1 MKHNWNF
8 FQNESA
14 DAEKKALLPVLVIPL
29 VVIVLMIVIVL
40 ADYGK
45 KRTEESA
52 AVTETAETQE
62 QEPETMAETGESAET
77 ETDAEAEAETEAS
90 EENGDPYTTENLT
103 HDSVPEVLSLM
114 KKYFTARASGDAD
127 TMNEIYGVSGLS
139 FTELEHEKT
148 RLRSNSKYVQDFEN
162 ITTYVRDG
170 VTADSWLVYALAD
183 IKFHSV
189 KTAAPMI
196 MWCYVEKDSE
206 GNFHIINDTDLSEN
220 VLQFVETSN
229 HSEEVRK
236 LASSVNVKLK
246 EALNSDEDLNSV
258 YGVLRDG
265 SPVYDDTAVLNRWL
279 DVTEKDKNSRSA
291 TFYNTLPLH
300 DGNHYPGVSKTADY
314 KARAQKFFDELDAFF
329 TELEKSG
336 RKVMVVVVPEHGGA
350 LKGDRMQVSGLRDIP
365 SPSITDVPVGVKFF
379 GMKAPHQGAP
389 IVIDQPSS
397 FLAISDLVVRVLD
410 GKIFTE
416 DNVDWKKL
424 TSGLPQTAPVSENS
438 NAVVIQYQDKPYV
451 RLNGGDWVPYPQ

>member
-14 DAEKKALLPVLVIPL
+14 DEEKKALLPVLVIPL

-45 KRTEESA
+45 KRTEEPA
-52 AVTETAETQE
+52 AVTETEETQE

-90 EENGDPYTTENLT
+90 EENGDSYATENLT
-103 HDSVPEVLSLM
+103 HDSIPEVLSLM

-220 VLQFVETSN
+220 VLQFVETFN

-265 SPVYDDTAVLNRWL
+265 SPVYDDGQ
-279 DVTEKDKNSRSA
+279 E
-291 TFYNTLPLH
+291 
-300 DGNHYPGVSKTADY
+300 
-314 KARAQKFFDELDAFF
+314 
-329 TELEKSG
+329 
-336 RKVMVVVVPEHGGA
+336 PE
-350 LKGDRMQVSGLRDIP
+350 
-365 SPSITDVPVGVKFF
+365 
-379 GMKAPHQGAP
+379 
-389 IVIDQPSS
+389 
-397 FLAISDLVVRVLD
+397 
-410 GKIFTE
+410 
-416 DNVDWKKL
+416 
-424 TSGLPQTAPVSENS
+424 
-438 NAVVIQYQDKPYV
+438 VVIGEEESSGSGTDSV
-451 RLNGGDWVPYPQ
+451 EAEVSVGEESSETETESVAEPQSTEETGAAAN

>member
-1 MKHNWNF
+1 M
-8 FQNESA
+8 
-14 DAEKKALLPVLVIPL
+14 IPL

-77 ETDAEAEAETEAS
+77 ETDTAAEAETEAS
-90 EENGDPYTTENLT
+90 EENGDPYATENLT
-103 HDSVPEVLSLM
+103 HDSLPEVLSLM

-148 RLRSNSKYVQDFEN
+148 RLRSNSKYVQEFEN

-206 GNFHIINDTDLSEN
+206 GNFHIINDADLSEN

-265 SPVYDDTAVLNRWL
+265 SPVYDDGQ
-279 DVTEKDKNSRSA
+279 E
-291 TFYNTLPLH
+291 
-300 DGNHYPGVSKTADY
+300 
-314 KARAQKFFDELDAFF
+314 
-329 TELEKSG
+329 
-336 RKVMVVVVPEHGGA
+336 PE
-350 LKGDRMQVSGLRDIP
+350 
-365 SPSITDVPVGVKFF
+365 
-379 GMKAPHQGAP
+379 
-389 IVIDQPSS
+389 
-397 FLAISDLVVRVLD
+397 
-410 GKIFTE
+410 
-416 DNVDWKKL
+416 
-424 TSGLPQTAPVSENS
+424 
-438 NAVVIQYQDKPYV
+438 VVIGEEESSGSGTDSV
-451 RLNGGDWVPYPQ
+451 EAEVSVGEESSETETESVAEPQSTEETGAAGN

>member
-77 ETDAEAEAETEAS
+77 ETDTAAEAETEAS

-148 RLRSNSKYVQDFEN
+148 RLRSNSKYVQEFEN

-206 GNFHIINDTDLSEN
+206 GNFHIINDADLSEN

-265 SPVYDDTAVLNRWL
+265 SPVYDDGQ
-279 DVTEKDKNSRSA
+279 E
-291 TFYNTLPLH
+291 
-300 DGNHYPGVSKTADY
+300 
-314 KARAQKFFDELDAFF
+314 
-329 TELEKSG
+329 
-336 RKVMVVVVPEHGGA
+336 PE
-350 LKGDRMQVSGLRDIP
+350 
-365 SPSITDVPVGVKFF
+365 
-379 GMKAPHQGAP
+379 
-389 IVIDQPSS
+389 
-397 FLAISDLVVRVLD
+397 
-410 GKIFTE
+410 
-416 DNVDWKKL
+416 
-424 TSGLPQTAPVSENS
+424 
-438 NAVVIQYQDKPYV
+438 VVIGEEESSGSGTDSVEAEVSAGEGSSETETESAAELQSTEETGAAG
-451 RLNGGDWVPYPQ
+451 N

>member
-45 KRTEESA
+45 KRAEEPP
-52 AVTETAETQE
+52 AVTETAETEE

-77 ETDAEAEAETEAS
+77 ETDTAAEAETEAS
-90 EENGDPYTTENLT
+90 EENRDPYTTENLT

-148 RLRSNSKYVQDFEN
+148 RLRSNSKYVQEFEN

-206 GNFHIINDTDLSEN
+206 GNFHIINDADLSEN

-265 SPVYDDTAVLNRWL
+265 SPVYDDGQ
-279 DVTEKDKNSRSA
+279 E
-291 TFYNTLPLH
+291 
-300 DGNHYPGVSKTADY
+300 
-314 KARAQKFFDELDAFF
+314 
-329 TELEKSG
+329 
-336 RKVMVVVVPEHGGA
+336 PE
-350 LKGDRMQVSGLRDIP
+350 
-365 SPSITDVPVGVKFF
+365 
-379 GMKAPHQGAP
+379 
-389 IVIDQPSS
+389 
-397 FLAISDLVVRVLD
+397 
-410 GKIFTE
+410 
-416 DNVDWKKL
+416 
-424 TSGLPQTAPVSENS
+424 
-438 NAVVIQYQDKPYV
+438 VVIGEEESSGSGTDSVEAEVSVGEESSETETESAAELQSTEETGAAG
-451 RLNGGDWVPYPQ
+451 N

>member
-14 DAEKKALLPVLVIPL
+14 DEEKKALLPVLVIPL

-45 KRTEESA
+45 KRTEEPP

-90 EENGDPYTTENLT
+90 EENGDPYATENLT
-103 HDSVPEVLSLM
+103 HDSLPEVLSLM

-148 RLRSNSKYVQDFEN
+148 RLRSNSKYVQEFEN

-206 GNFHIINDTDLSEN
+206 GNFHIINDADLSEN

-265 SPVYDDTAVLNRWL
+265 SPVYDDGQ
-279 DVTEKDKNSRSA
+279 E
-291 TFYNTLPLH
+291 
-300 DGNHYPGVSKTADY
+300 
-314 KARAQKFFDELDAFF
+314 
-329 TELEKSG
+329 
-336 RKVMVVVVPEHGGA
+336 PE
-350 LKGDRMQVSGLRDIP
+350 
-365 SPSITDVPVGVKFF
+365 
-379 GMKAPHQGAP
+379 
-389 IVIDQPSS
+389 
-397 FLAISDLVVRVLD
+397 
-410 GKIFTE
+410 
-416 DNVDWKKL
+416 
-424 TSGLPQTAPVSENS
+424 
-438 NAVVIQYQDKPYV
+438 VVIGEEESSGSGTDSV
-451 RLNGGDWVPYPQ
+451 EAEVSVGEESSETETESVAEPQSTEETGAAGN

>member
-1 MKHNWNF
+1 MKDNWNSF
-8 FQNESA
+8 GKK
-14 DAEKKALLPVLVIPL
+14 DTDTEKKALLPVLLVPL
-29 VVIVLMIVIVL
+29 VVIVLMIIIVL

-45 KRTEESA
+45 KRAAEPAAATETVETEPSETETMAAEPESDSTELDAADESA
-52 AVTETAETQE
+52 AEEETS
-62 QEPETMAETGESAET
+62 G
-77 ETDAEAEAETEAS
+77 D
-90 EENGDPYTTENLT
+90 ENGDPYATETLM
-103 HDSVPEVLSLM
+103 HDSVPEVLDLM
-114 KKYFTARASGDAD
+114 KKYFAARASADAD
-127 TMNEIYGVSGLS
+127 TMNEIYGISGLS

-148 RLRSNSKYVQDFEN
+148 RLRSNSKYVQEFEN

-265 SPVYDDTAVLNRWL
+265 SPVYDDGQ
-279 DVTEKDKNSRSA
+279 E
-291 TFYNTLPLH
+291 
-300 DGNHYPGVSKTADY
+300 
-314 KARAQKFFDELDAFF
+314 
-329 TELEKSG
+329 
-336 RKVMVVVVPEHGGA
+336 PE
-350 LKGDRMQVSGLRDIP
+350 
-365 SPSITDVPVGVKFF
+365 
-379 GMKAPHQGAP
+379 
-389 IVIDQPSS
+389 
-397 FLAISDLVVRVLD
+397 
-410 GKIFTE
+410 
-416 DNVDWKKL
+416 
-424 TSGLPQTAPVSENS
+424 
-438 NAVVIQYQDKPYV
+438 VVIGEEESSGSGTDSV
-451 RLNGGDWVPYPQ
+451 EAEVSVGEESSETETESVAEPQSTEETGAAGN

>member
-1 MKHNWNF
+1 MKHNWNI

-14 DAEKKALLPVLVIPL
+14 DEEKKALLPVLVIPL

-45 KRTEESA
+45 KRTEEPA

-62 QEPETMAETGESAET
+62 KEPETMAETGESAET
-77 ETDAEAEAETEAS
+77 ETDTAAEAETEAS
-90 EENGDPYTTENLT
+90 EENGDPYATENLT

-265 SPVYDDTAVLNRWL
+265 SPVYDDGQEPEVVIGEEESSGSGTDSVEAEVS
-279 DVTEKDKNSRSA
+279 VGEES
-291 TFYNTLPLH
+291 
-300 DGNHYPGVSKTADY
+300 SKT
-314 KARAQKFFDELDAFF
+314 E
-329 TELEKSG
+329 TESVAEPQST
-336 RKVMVVVVPEHGGA
+336 EETGA
-350 LKGDRMQVSGLRDIP
+350 
-365 SPSITDVPVGVKFF
+365 
-379 GMKAPHQGAP
+379 AA
-389 IVIDQPSS
+389 
-397 FLAISDLVVRVLD
+397 
-410 GKIFTE
+410 
-416 DNVDWKKL
+416 N
-424 TSGLPQTAPVSENS
+424 
-438 NAVVIQYQDKPYV
+438 
-451 RLNGGDWVPYPQ
+451 

>member
-1 MKHNWNF
+1 MKHNWYF

-14 DAEKKALLPVLVIPL
+14 DEEKKALLPVLVIPL
-29 VVIVLMIVIVL
+29 VVIVLMIMIVL

-45 KRTEESA
+45 KRTEEPA

-62 QEPETMAETGESAET
+62 QEPETMAKTGESAET
-77 ETDAEAEAETEAS
+77 ETDAAAEAETEAS
-90 EENGDPYTTENLT
+90 EEKGDPYATENLT

-265 SPVYDDTAVLNRWL
+265 SPVYDDGQ
-279 DVTEKDKNSRSA
+279 E
-291 TFYNTLPLH
+291 
-300 DGNHYPGVSKTADY
+300 
-314 KARAQKFFDELDAFF
+314 
-329 TELEKSG
+329 
-336 RKVMVVVVPEHGGA
+336 PE
-350 LKGDRMQVSGLRDIP
+350 
-365 SPSITDVPVGVKFF
+365 
-379 GMKAPHQGAP
+379 
-389 IVIDQPSS
+389 
-397 FLAISDLVVRVLD
+397 
-410 GKIFTE
+410 
-416 DNVDWKKL
+416 
-424 TSGLPQTAPVSENS
+424 
-438 NAVVIQYQDKPYV
+438 VVIGEEESPGSGTDSV
-451 RLNGGDWVPYPQ
+451 EAEVSVGEESSETETESVAEPQSTEETGAAGN

>member
-45 KRTEESA
+45 KRAEEPP
-52 AVTETAETQE
+52 AVTETAETEE

-77 ETDAEAEAETEAS
+77 ETDTAAEAETEAS
-90 EENGDPYTTENLT
+90 EENGDPYATENLT

-148 RLRSNSKYVQDFEN
+148 RLRSNSKYVQEFDN

-170 VTADSWLVYALAD
+170 ATADSWLVYALAD

-206 GNFHIINDTDLSEN
+206 GNYHIIQDENLSEE
-220 VLQFVETSN
+220 VLQLIDVSN

-265 SPVYDDTAVLNRWL
+265 SPVYDNGDEPEVVIGDGETSESGEDGAEASLESSEGSAQETGAETAVETTAGSEVSIGAESGDSTAADTAN
-279 DVTEKDKNSRSA
+279 
-291 TFYNTLPLH
+291 
-300 DGNHYPGVSKTADY
+300 
-314 KARAQKFFDELDAFF
+314 
-329 TELEKSG
+329 
-336 RKVMVVVVPEHGGA
+336 
-350 LKGDRMQVSGLRDIP
+350 
-365 SPSITDVPVGVKFF
+365 
-379 GMKAPHQGAP
+379 
-389 IVIDQPSS
+389 
-397 FLAISDLVVRVLD
+397 
-410 GKIFTE
+410 
-416 DNVDWKKL
+416 
-424 TSGLPQTAPVSENS
+424 
-438 NAVVIQYQDKPYV
+438 
-451 RLNGGDWVPYPQ
+451 

>member
-29 VVIVLMIVIVL
+29 VVIVLMIVIVF

-45 KRTEESA
+45 KRAEEPP
-52 AVTETAETQE
+52 AVTETAETEE

-77 ETDAEAEAETEAS
+77 ETDTAAEAETEAS

-148 RLRSNSKYVQDFEN
+148 RLRSNSKYVQEFEN

-265 SPVYDDTAVLNRWL
+265 SPVYDDGQ
-279 DVTEKDKNSRSA
+279 E
-291 TFYNTLPLH
+291 
-300 DGNHYPGVSKTADY
+300 
-314 KARAQKFFDELDAFF
+314 
-329 TELEKSG
+329 
-336 RKVMVVVVPEHGGA
+336 PE
-350 LKGDRMQVSGLRDIP
+350 
-365 SPSITDVPVGVKFF
+365 
-379 GMKAPHQGAP
+379 
-389 IVIDQPSS
+389 
-397 FLAISDLVVRVLD
+397 
-410 GKIFTE
+410 
-416 DNVDWKKL
+416 
-424 TSGLPQTAPVSENS
+424 
-438 NAVVIQYQDKPYV
+438 VVIGEEESSGSGTDSVEAEVSAGEGSSETETESAAELQSTEETGAAG
-451 RLNGGDWVPYPQ
+451 N

>member
-77 ETDAEAEAETEAS
+77 ETDTAAEAETEAS

-148 RLRSNSKYVQDFEN
+148 RLRSNSKYVQEFEN

-196 MWCYVEKDSE
+196 MWCYVEKDSLLE
-206 GNFHIINDTDLSEN
+206 PFHFFSM
-220 VLQFVETSN
+220 TSP
-229 HSEEVRK
+229 
-236 LASSVNVKLK
+236 SV
-246 EALNSDEDLNSV
+246 S
-258 YGVLRDG
+258 
-265 SPVYDDTAVLNRWL
+265 T
-279 DVTEKDKNSRSA
+279 RSA
-291 TFYNTLPLH
+291 GSRVSTRTRLRKPPRPIRCPRSPMAAVVEIRYTI
-300 DGNHYPGVSKTADY
+300 YPARVMMPPDVKMEEQDRVTA
-314 KARAQKFFDELDAFF
+314 
-329 TELEKSG
+329 S
-336 RKVMVVVVPEHGGA
+336 
-350 LKGDRMQVSGLRDIP
+350 MQAS
-365 SPSITDVPVGVKFF
+365 FF
-379 GMKAPHQGAP
+379 GSVAR
-389 IVIDQPSS
+389 
-397 FLAISDLVVRVLD
+397 FAI
-410 GKIFTE
+410 
-416 DNVDWKKL
+416 
-424 TSGLPQTAPVSENS
+424 
-438 NAVVIQYQDKPYV
+438 
-451 RLNGGDWVPYPQ
+451 

>member
-14 DAEKKALLPVLVIPL
+14 DEEKKALLPVLVIPL

-45 KRTEESA
+45 KRTEEPA

-90 EENGDPYTTENLT
+90 EENGDPYATENLT

-148 RLRSNSKYVQDFEN
+148 RLRSNSKYVQEFEN

-265 SPVYDDTAVLNRWL
+265 SPVYDDGQEPEVVIGEEESSGSGTDSVEAEVSVGEESSET
-279 DVTEKDKNSRSA
+279 VTESA
-291 TFYNTLPLH
+291 AEPQ
-300 DGNHYPGVSKTADY
+300 S
-314 KARAQKFFDELDAFF
+314 
-329 TELEKSG
+329 TEET
-336 RKVMVVVVPEHGGA
+336 GA
-350 LKGDRMQVSGLRDIP
+350 
-365 SPSITDVPVGVKFF
+365 
-379 GMKAPHQGAP
+379 AA
-389 IVIDQPSS
+389 
-397 FLAISDLVVRVLD
+397 
-410 GKIFTE
+410 
-416 DNVDWKKL
+416 N
-424 TSGLPQTAPVSENS
+424 
-438 NAVVIQYQDKPYV
+438 
-451 RLNGGDWVPYPQ
+451 

>member
-14 DAEKKALLPVLVIPL
+14 DEEKKALLPVLVIPL

-45 KRTEESA
+45 KRAEEPP
-52 AVTETAETQE
+52 AVTETAETEE

-77 ETDAEAEAETEAS
+77 ETDTAAEAETEAS
-90 EENGDPYTTENLT
+90 EENGDPYATENLT

-148 RLRSNSKYVQDFEN
+148 RLRSNSKYVQEFDN

-170 VTADSWLVYALAD
+170 ATADSWLVYALAD

-206 GNFHIINDTDLSEN
+206 GNYHIIKDENLSEE
-220 VLQFVETSN
+220 VLQLIDVSN

-265 SPVYDDTAVLNRWL
+265 SPVYDNGDEPEVVIGDGETSESGEDGAAASSESSEGSAQETGAETAVETTAGSEVSIGAESGDSTAADTAN
-279 DVTEKDKNSRSA
+279 
-291 TFYNTLPLH
+291 
-300 DGNHYPGVSKTADY
+300 
-314 KARAQKFFDELDAFF
+314 
-329 TELEKSG
+329 
-336 RKVMVVVVPEHGGA
+336 
-350 LKGDRMQVSGLRDIP
+350 
-365 SPSITDVPVGVKFF
+365 
-379 GMKAPHQGAP
+379 
-389 IVIDQPSS
+389 
-397 FLAISDLVVRVLD
+397 
-410 GKIFTE
+410 
-416 DNVDWKKL
+416 
-424 TSGLPQTAPVSENS
+424 
-438 NAVVIQYQDKPYV
+438 
-451 RLNGGDWVPYPQ
+451 

>member
-45 KRTEESA
+45 KRAEEPP
-52 AVTETAETQE
+52 AVTETAETEE

-77 ETDAEAEAETEAS
+77 ETDTAAEAETEAS
-90 EENGDPYTTENLT
+90 EENGDPYATENLT

-148 RLRSNSKYVQDFEN
+148 RLRSNSKYVQEFDN

-170 VTADSWLVYALAD
+170 ATADSWLVYALAD

-206 GNFHIINDTDLSEN
+206 GNYHIIQDENLSEE
-220 VLQFVETSN
+220 VLQLIDVSN

-265 SPVYDDTAVLNRWL
+265 SPVYDNGDEPEVVIGDGETSESGEDGAAASSESSEGSAQETGAETAVETTAGSEVSIGAESGDSTAADTAN
-279 DVTEKDKNSRSA
+279 
-291 TFYNTLPLH
+291 
-300 DGNHYPGVSKTADY
+300 
-314 KARAQKFFDELDAFF
+314 
-329 TELEKSG
+329 
-336 RKVMVVVVPEHGGA
+336 
-350 LKGDRMQVSGLRDIP
+350 
-365 SPSITDVPVGVKFF
+365 
-379 GMKAPHQGAP
+379 
-389 IVIDQPSS
+389 
-397 FLAISDLVVRVLD
+397 
-410 GKIFTE
+410 
-416 DNVDWKKL
+416 
-424 TSGLPQTAPVSENS
+424 
-438 NAVVIQYQDKPYV
+438 
-451 RLNGGDWVPYPQ
+451 

>member
-14 DAEKKALLPVLVIPL
+14 DEEKKALLPVLVIPL

-45 KRTEESA
+45 KRTEEPA
-52 AVTETAETQE
+52 AVTETAETEE

-90 EENGDPYTTENLT
+90 EENGDPYATENLT

-148 RLRSNSKYVQDFEN
+148 RLRSNSKYVQEFEN

-265 SPVYDDTAVLNRWL
+265 SPVYDDGQEPEVVIGEEESSGSGTDSVEAEVS
-279 DVTEKDKNSRSA
+279 VGEES
-291 TFYNTLPLH
+291 
-300 DGNHYPGVSKTADY
+300 SKT
-314 KARAQKFFDELDAFF
+314 E
-329 TELEKSG
+329 TESVAEPQST
-336 RKVMVVVVPEHGGA
+336 EETGA
-350 LKGDRMQVSGLRDIP
+350 
-365 SPSITDVPVGVKFF
+365 
-379 GMKAPHQGAP
+379 AA
-389 IVIDQPSS
+389 
-397 FLAISDLVVRVLD
+397 
-410 GKIFTE
+410 
-416 DNVDWKKL
+416 N
-424 TSGLPQTAPVSENS
+424 
-438 NAVVIQYQDKPYV
+438 
-451 RLNGGDWVPYPQ
+451 

>member
-1 MKHNWNF
+1 MRHDWKF
-8 FQNESA
+8 LR
-14 DAEKKALLPVLVIPL
+14 EKDTDTQKKMLLPVLVIPL

-45 KRTEESA
+45 KRSAEQA
-52 AVTETAETQE
+52 AVTETVETE
-62 QEPETMAETGESAET
+62 TETMPAET
-77 ETDAEAEAETEAS
+77 EDASAEEETDTESETETEAA
-90 EENGDPYTTENLT
+90 EENGDPYATENFT

-114 KKYFTARASGDAD
+114 KKYFAARASADAD

-148 RLRSNSKYVQDFEN
+148 RLRSNSKYVQEFDN

-170 VTADSWLVYALAD
+170 ATADSWLVYALAD

-206 GNFHIINDTDLSEN
+206 GNYHIIKDENLSEE
-220 VLQFVETSN
+220 VLQLIDVSN

-265 SPVYDDTAVLNRWL
+265 SPVYDNGDEPEVVIGDGETSESGEDGAAASSESSEGSAQETGAETAVETTAGSEVSIGAESGDSTAADTAN
-279 DVTEKDKNSRSA
+279 
-291 TFYNTLPLH
+291 
-300 DGNHYPGVSKTADY
+300 
-314 KARAQKFFDELDAFF
+314 
-329 TELEKSG
+329 
-336 RKVMVVVVPEHGGA
+336 
-350 LKGDRMQVSGLRDIP
+350 
-365 SPSITDVPVGVKFF
+365 
-379 GMKAPHQGAP
+379 
-389 IVIDQPSS
+389 
-397 FLAISDLVVRVLD
+397 
-410 GKIFTE
+410 
-416 DNVDWKKL
+416 
-424 TSGLPQTAPVSENS
+424 
-438 NAVVIQYQDKPYV
+438 
-451 RLNGGDWVPYPQ
+451 

>member
-45 KRTEESA
+45 KRAEEPP
-52 AVTETAETQE
+52 AVTETAETEE

-77 ETDAEAEAETEAS
+77 ETDTAAEAETEAS
-90 EENGDPYTTENLT
+90 EENGDPYATENLT

-148 RLRSNSKYVQDFEN
+148 RLRSNSKYVQEFDN

-170 VTADSWLVYALAD
+170 ATADSWLVYALAD

-206 GNFHIINDTDLSEN
+206 GNYHIIKDENLSEE
-220 VLQFVETSN
+220 VLQLIDVSN

-265 SPVYDDTAVLNRWL
+265 SPVYDNGDEPEVVIGDGETSENGEDGAAASSESSEGSAQETGAETAVETTTGSEVSIGAESGDSTAADTAN
-279 DVTEKDKNSRSA
+279 
-291 TFYNTLPLH
+291 
-300 DGNHYPGVSKTADY
+300 
-314 KARAQKFFDELDAFF
+314 
-329 TELEKSG
+329 
-336 RKVMVVVVPEHGGA
+336 
-350 LKGDRMQVSGLRDIP
+350 
-365 SPSITDVPVGVKFF
+365 
-379 GMKAPHQGAP
+379 
-389 IVIDQPSS
+389 
-397 FLAISDLVVRVLD
+397 
-410 GKIFTE
+410 
-416 DNVDWKKL
+416 
-424 TSGLPQTAPVSENS
+424 
-438 NAVVIQYQDKPYV
+438 
-451 RLNGGDWVPYPQ
+451 

>member
-45 KRTEESA
+45 KRAEEPP
-52 AVTETAETQE
+52 AVTETAETEE

-77 ETDAEAEAETEAS
+77 ETDTAAEAETEAS
-90 EENGDPYTTENLT
+90 EENGDPYATENLT

-148 RLRSNSKYVQDFEN
+148 RLRSNSKYVQEFEN

-265 SPVYDDTAVLNRWL
+265 SPVYDDGQEPEVVIGEEESSGSGTDSVEAEVSVGEESSET
-279 DVTEKDKNSRSA
+279 VTESA
-291 TFYNTLPLH
+291 AEPQSTEETGAA
-300 DGNHYPGVSKTADY
+300 GN
-314 KARAQKFFDELDAFF
+314 
-329 TELEKSG
+329 
-336 RKVMVVVVPEHGGA
+336 
-350 LKGDRMQVSGLRDIP
+350 
-365 SPSITDVPVGVKFF
+365 
-379 GMKAPHQGAP
+379 
-389 IVIDQPSS
+389 
-397 FLAISDLVVRVLD
+397 
-410 GKIFTE
+410 
-416 DNVDWKKL
+416 
-424 TSGLPQTAPVSENS
+424 
-438 NAVVIQYQDKPYV
+438 
-451 RLNGGDWVPYPQ
+451 

>member
-14 DAEKKALLPVLVIPL
+14 DEEKKALLPVLVIPL

-45 KRTEESA
+45 KRTEEPA

-90 EENGDPYTTENLT
+90 EENGDPYATENLT

-148 RLRSNSKYVQDFEN
+148 RLRSNSKYVQEFEN

-206 GNFHIINDTDLSEN
+206 GNFHIINDADLSEN

-265 SPVYDDTAVLNRWL
+265 SPVYDDGQEPEVVIGEEESSGSGTDSVEA
-279 DVTEKDKNSRSA
+279 
-291 TFYNTLPLH
+291 
-300 DGNHYPGVSKTADY
+300 GVSVG
-314 KARAQKFFDELDAFF
+314 EESSE
-329 TELEKSG
+329 TETES
-336 RKVMVVVVPEHGGA
+336 VAEPQSTEETGA
-350 LKGDRMQVSGLRDIP
+350 AG
-365 SPSITDVPVGVKFF
+365 
-379 GMKAPHQGAP
+379 
-389 IVIDQPSS
+389 
-397 FLAISDLVVRVLD
+397 
-410 GKIFTE
+410 
-416 DNVDWKKL
+416 N
-424 TSGLPQTAPVSENS
+424 
-438 NAVVIQYQDKPYV
+438 
-451 RLNGGDWVPYPQ
+451 

>member
-45 KRTEESA
+45 KRAEELP
-52 AVTETAETQE
+52 AVTETAETEE

-90 EENGDPYTTENLT
+90 EENGDSYATENLT

-114 KKYFTARASGDAD
+114 KKYFTARASGDAE

-206 GNFHIINDTDLSEN
+206 GNFHIINDADLSEN

-265 SPVYDDTAVLNRWL
+265 SPVYDDGQ
-279 DVTEKDKNSRSA
+279 E
-291 TFYNTLPLH
+291 
-300 DGNHYPGVSKTADY
+300 
-314 KARAQKFFDELDAFF
+314 
-329 TELEKSG
+329 
-336 RKVMVVVVPEHGGA
+336 PE
-350 LKGDRMQVSGLRDIP
+350 
-365 SPSITDVPVGVKFF
+365 
-379 GMKAPHQGAP
+379 
-389 IVIDQPSS
+389 
-397 FLAISDLVVRVLD
+397 
-410 GKIFTE
+410 
-416 DNVDWKKL
+416 
-424 TSGLPQTAPVSENS
+424 
-438 NAVVIQYQDKPYV
+438 VVIGEEESSGSGADSVETEVSAGEESSETETESAAELQSTEETGAAG
-451 RLNGGDWVPYPQ
+451 N

>member
-45 KRTEESA
+45 KRAEEPP
-52 AVTETAETQE
+52 AVTETAETEE

-90 EENGDPYTTENLT
+90 EENGDPYATENLT

-148 RLRSNSKYVQDFEN
+148 RLRSNSKYVQEFEN

-265 SPVYDDTAVLNRWL
+265 SPVYDDGQEPEVVIGEEESSGSGTDSVEAEVSVGEESSET
-279 DVTEKDKNSRSA
+279 VTESA
-291 TFYNTLPLH
+291 AEPQSTEETGAA
-300 DGNHYPGVSKTADY
+300 GN
-314 KARAQKFFDELDAFF
+314 
-329 TELEKSG
+329 
-336 RKVMVVVVPEHGGA
+336 
-350 LKGDRMQVSGLRDIP
+350 
-365 SPSITDVPVGVKFF
+365 
-379 GMKAPHQGAP
+379 
-389 IVIDQPSS
+389 
-397 FLAISDLVVRVLD
+397 
-410 GKIFTE
+410 
-416 DNVDWKKL
+416 
-424 TSGLPQTAPVSENS
+424 
-438 NAVVIQYQDKPYV
+438 
-451 RLNGGDWVPYPQ
+451 

>member
-45 KRTEESA
+45 KRAEVPP
-52 AVTETAETQE
+52 AVTETAETEE

-77 ETDAEAEAETEAS
+77 ETDAEAETETEAS
-90 EENGDPYTTENLT
+90 EENGDPYATENLT

-148 RLRSNSKYVQDFEN
+148 RLRSNSKYVQEFEN

-265 SPVYDDTAVLNRWL
+265 SPVYDDGQ
-279 DVTEKDKNSRSA
+279 E
-291 TFYNTLPLH
+291 
-300 DGNHYPGVSKTADY
+300 
-314 KARAQKFFDELDAFF
+314 
-329 TELEKSG
+329 
-336 RKVMVVVVPEHGGA
+336 PE
-350 LKGDRMQVSGLRDIP
+350 
-365 SPSITDVPVGVKFF
+365 
-379 GMKAPHQGAP
+379 
-389 IVIDQPSS
+389 
-397 FLAISDLVVRVLD
+397 
-410 GKIFTE
+410 
-416 DNVDWKKL
+416 
-424 TSGLPQTAPVSENS
+424 
-438 NAVVIQYQDKPYV
+438 VVIGEEESSGSGTDSV
-451 RLNGGDWVPYPQ
+451 EAEVSVGEESSETETESVAEPQSTEETGAAGN

>member
-45 KRTEESA
+45 KRAEEPP
-52 AVTETAETQE
+52 AVTETAETEE

-77 ETDAEAEAETEAS
+77 ETDTAAEAETEAS
-90 EENGDPYTTENLT
+90 EETGDPYATENLT

-148 RLRSNSKYVQDFEN
+148 RLRSNSKYVQEFDN

-170 VTADSWLVYALAD
+170 ATADSWLVYALAD
-183 IKFHSV
+183 ITFHSV

-206 GNFHIINDTDLSEN
+206 GNYHIIKDENLSEE
-220 VLQFVETSN
+220 VLQLIDVSN

-265 SPVYDDTAVLNRWL
+265 SPVYDNGDEPEVVIGDGETSESGEDGAAASSESSEGSAQETGAETAVETTAGSEVSIGAESGDSTAADTAN
-279 DVTEKDKNSRSA
+279 
-291 TFYNTLPLH
+291 
-300 DGNHYPGVSKTADY
+300 
-314 KARAQKFFDELDAFF
+314 
-329 TELEKSG
+329 
-336 RKVMVVVVPEHGGA
+336 
-350 LKGDRMQVSGLRDIP
+350 
-365 SPSITDVPVGVKFF
+365 
-379 GMKAPHQGAP
+379 
-389 IVIDQPSS
+389 
-397 FLAISDLVVRVLD
+397 
-410 GKIFTE
+410 
-416 DNVDWKKL
+416 
-424 TSGLPQTAPVSENS
+424 
-438 NAVVIQYQDKPYV
+438 
-451 RLNGGDWVPYPQ
+451 

>member
-45 KRTEESA
+45 KRAEEPP
-52 AVTETAETQE
+52 AVTETAETEE

-77 ETDAEAEAETEAS
+77 ETDTAAEAETEAS
-90 EENGDPYTTENLT
+90 EENGDPYATENLT

-148 RLRSNSKYVQDFEN
+148 RLRSNSKYVQEFDN

-170 VTADSWLVYALAD
+170 ATADSWLVYALAD

-206 GNFHIINDTDLSEN
+206 GNYHIIKDENLSEE
-220 VLQFVETSN
+220 VLQLIDVSN

-265 SPVYDDTAVLNRWL
+265 SPVYDNGDEPEVVIGDGETSESGEDGAAASSESSEGSVQGTGAETAVETTAGSEVSIGAESGDSTAADTAN
-279 DVTEKDKNSRSA
+279 
-291 TFYNTLPLH
+291 
-300 DGNHYPGVSKTADY
+300 
-314 KARAQKFFDELDAFF
+314 
-329 TELEKSG
+329 
-336 RKVMVVVVPEHGGA
+336 
-350 LKGDRMQVSGLRDIP
+350 
-365 SPSITDVPVGVKFF
+365 
-379 GMKAPHQGAP
+379 
-389 IVIDQPSS
+389 
-397 FLAISDLVVRVLD
+397 
-410 GKIFTE
+410 
-416 DNVDWKKL
+416 
-424 TSGLPQTAPVSENS
+424 
-438 NAVVIQYQDKPYV
+438 
-451 RLNGGDWVPYPQ
+451 

>member
-45 KRTEESA
+45 KRAEEPP
-52 AVTETAETQE
+52 AVTETAETEE

-77 ETDAEAEAETEAS
+77 EIDTAAEAETEAS
-90 EENGDPYTTENLT
+90 EENGDPYATENLT

-148 RLRSNSKYVQDFEN
+148 RLRSNSKYVQEFEN

-258 YGVLRDG
+258 YGVLRDS
-265 SPVYDDTAVLNRWL
+265 SPVYDDGQEPEVVIGEEESSGSGTDSVEAEVSVGEESSET
-279 DVTEKDKNSRSA
+279 VTESA
-291 TFYNTLPLH
+291 AEPQSTEETGAA
-300 DGNHYPGVSKTADY
+300 GN
-314 KARAQKFFDELDAFF
+314 
-329 TELEKSG
+329 
-336 RKVMVVVVPEHGGA
+336 
-350 LKGDRMQVSGLRDIP
+350 
-365 SPSITDVPVGVKFF
+365 
-379 GMKAPHQGAP
+379 
-389 IVIDQPSS
+389 
-397 FLAISDLVVRVLD
+397 
-410 GKIFTE
+410 
-416 DNVDWKKL
+416 
-424 TSGLPQTAPVSENS
+424 
-438 NAVVIQYQDKPYV
+438 
-451 RLNGGDWVPYPQ
+451 